1 MKKQK
6 GDVWLILLILLLPAM
21 ILFVYGMA
29 KWECQSKWE
38 DSGLPVR
45 WGPMQGCQVKVP
57 SGIWLPSE
65 TIRELDIKME
75 PQLKPN
81 AQKDQG

>member
-6 GDVWLILLILLLPAM
+6 GDVWLVLLAFMFGFLILFMYA
-21 ILFVYGMA
+21 MA
-29 KWECQSKWE
+29 KWECMAKWE
-38 DSGLPVR
+38 SSGLPVR

-57 SGIWLPSE
+57 SGIWLPTE
-65 TIRELDIKME
+65 TIRELDIKVE